1 MFAVNMTA
9 SWDWKTNIS
18 EVVIN
23 KTTDVQTGNSIPIV
37 ENAALFQSSKNDSRI
52 YLYGGAT
59 SAINQTF
66 PNLQGPMTTQYTL
79 YGRHFLRR
87 DSKLIG

>member
-1 MFAVNMTA
+1 MFAVNMTT

-23 KTTDVQTGNSIPIV
+23 RMTDTVTANPVPIV
-37 ENAALFQSSKNDSRI
+37 ENAALFRSSENDSRI

-59 SAINQTF
+59 PAINRTF
-66 PNLQGPMTTQYTL
+66 PNFQEPTVAQYSL
-79 YGRHFLRR
+79 YGSASFF
-87 DSKLIG
+87 